1 VRKRPLTLFGECGQS
16 AVVSHRRVASASGPI
31 MAAIQ
36 DIVAINPKSAR
47 AANPLCFLMDEDFV
61 FRQSLAKELRRDGVD
76 VVEFSNSHG
85 CWTWSRT
92 RILILFSSI

>member
-1 VRKRPLTLFGECGQS
+1 
-16 AVVSHRRVASASGPI
+16 

-92 RILILFSSI
+92 KILILFSSI

>member
-36 DIVAINPKSAR
+36 DIVAINPKSG
-47 AANPLCFLMDEDFV
+47 ES
-61 FRQSLAKELRRDGVD
+61 RQSAVLLDGQGFCIPAEPRQGIAPGRR
-76 VVEFSNSHG
+76 
-85 CWTWSRT
+85 
-92 RILILFSSI
+92 